1 MTKTIKLNKMEN
13 NSKITPEELE
23 SVTKLQ
29 GTLGQ
34 IQSELGALEVRK
46 HEIVDMFKVEA
57 EKRDVIKKE
66 LEEKY
71 GKVNIDLKDGSYEL
85 IPEEDN
91 E

>member
-1 MTKTIKLNKMEN
+1 M
-13 NSKITPEELE
+13 
-23 SVTKLQ
+23 
-29 GTLGQ
+29 
-34 IQSELGALEVRK
+34 RK
-46 HEIVDMFKVEA
+46 NEIVDMFKVEA
-57 EKRDVIKKE
+57 EKMDVIKKE

>member
-1 MTKTIKLNKMEN
+1 MKTIKLNQMEE

-23 SVTKLQ
+23 NKMM
-29 GTLGQ
+29 Q
-34 IQSELGALEVRK
+34 IQGEIGAGELRKADLVTMFAKESEQME
-46 HEIVDMFKVEA
+46 
-57 EKRDVIKKE
+57 VIKKE

-91 E
+91 D

>member
-29 GTLGQ
+29 GALGQ

-46 HEIVDMFKVEA
+46 HEIVDML
-57 EKRDVIKKE
+57 DVIKKE

>member
-1 MTKTIKLNKMEN
+1 MTKTIKLNKMAN
-13 NSKITPEELE
+13 DSKITPEELE
-23 SVTKLQ
+23 KVTELQ
-29 GTLGQ
+29 KVLGNY
-34 IQSELGALEVRK
+34 QSEIGALEVRK
-46 HEIVDMFKVEA
+46 NEVISIFRGEA
-57 EKRDVIKKE
+57 AKMDVIKKE

>member
-1 MTKTIKLNKMEN
+1 MKTIKLNKMEE

-23 SVTKLQ
+23 QVTELNNKMV
-29 GTLGQ
+29 Q
-34 IQSELGALEVRK
+34 IQGEIGAGELRKADLVTMFAKESEQME
-46 HEIVDMFKVEA
+46 
-57 EKRDVIKKE
+57 VIKKE

-91 E
+91 D